1 MCFPLFQPLMK
12 QNPEHYIFNYKKK
25 KKEYFEKW
33 GKDRLA
39 WEREFPRLSFSF
51 KYLGLGFKDLAY
63 QKL

>member
-25 KKEYFEKW
+25 KEYFEKW

-39 WEREFPRLSFSF
+39 
-51 KYLGLGFKDLAY
+51 
-63 QKL
+63 